1 MFSQHSGYCYKHID
15 IENIPIRKLWLSAA
29 AAATALSLSLPLS
42 CSLALAVCAVLE
54 VYYLK
59 HWTFFPS
66 LSRLIHG
73 IGTHIRERQQAREAF
88 KI

>member
-1 MFSQHSGYCYKHID
+1 MFSQHSGYCCKHID
-15 IENIPIRKLWLSAA
+15 IENIPIRTLWLSAA
-29 AAATALSLSLPLS
+29 AAATALSLSLSLS
-42 CSLALAVCAVLE
+42 VALAVCAVLE

-59 HWTFFPS
+59 HWTFPS